1 MHLGVRIPILT
12 DDYPCPQLPM
22 TYPHVPPHVDKR
34 KILAHQP
41 CSTND
46 MNHH

>member
-1 MHLGVRIPILT
+1 MHLGRESFILT

-22 TYPHVPPHVDKR
+22 SHPHARPHVDKR
-34 KILAHQP
+34 KILAHQL
-41 CSTND
+41 CSIND